1 MDIAII
7 LTRKFEDSEWILD
20 GDTYEGLTWLSDSEA
35 PTKTELESLWT
46 TVQSEIAAEKQA
58 KIDAKDSAI
67 KKLRAL
73 GLSVDEVEAA
83 FGLKS

>member
-1 MDIAII
+1 MDISLV
-7 LTRKFEDSEWILD
+7 LTYNYPDSEWIMD
-20 GDTYEGLTWLSDSEA
+20 GDDYSGLTWLSDTPQPTQEA
-35 PTKTELESLWT
+35 LEKQWPE
-46 TVQSEIAAEKQA
+46 VQA
-58 KIDAKDSAI
+58 KIVKQEQTKIESKDSAI

>member
-1 MDIAII
+1 MDISLI
-7 LTRKFEDSEWILD
+7 LTYNYSDSEWVLN
-20 GDTYEGLTWLSDSEA
+20 GDDYSGLTWLSDTPQ
-35 PTKTELESLWT
+35 PTKEALEKQWPA
-46 TVQSEIAAEKQA
+46 VQAEIAKREQA
-58 KIDAKDSAI
+58 KIDSKDSAI